1 MPAQNRVTPF
11 GEIVAYPERG
21 KFLGNRGELRVEGG
35 QLVGATRWKTQSWIY
50 CDTDPKYAQ
59 KEGEPPHRYTNLFFL
74 DEATALSAGHRPC
87 GYCLRKRYAQFVES
101 WLKGNP
107 EHRFERDVPKQID
120 RVLHQ
125 ERTSRLRGEAA
136 NRRPLAELPPGLMIV
151 LPENAQE
158 CYLWYEDHLH
168 RWTPAGYSERASVDP
183 DTIVE
188 VLTPASVVNAIKA
201 GFGPEVEL
209 AVGIR

>member
-21 KFLGNRGELRVEGG
+21 KFLGNRGELKVKGG
-35 QLVGATRWKTQSWIY
+35 QLVGAARWKTQSWIY

-74 DEATALSAGHRPC
+74 DEPTALSAGHRPC
-87 GYCLRKRYAQFVES
+87 GYCLRKRYAQFVAC

-107 EHRFERDVPKQID
+107 QFNFEKDVPKQID

-125 ERTSRLRGEAA
+125 ERTSRMNGEETLRGT
-136 NRRPLAELPPGLMIV
+136 LAELPPAVMIIR
-151 LPENAQE
+151 PEESQH
-158 CYLWYEDHLH
+158 CYLWYDDHLR
-168 RWTPAGYSERASVDP
+168 RWTPAGYSEKLSVDP

-188 VLTPASVVNAIKA
+188 VLTPASIVNAIRA
-201 GFGPEVEL
+201 GFIPEVE
-209 AVGIR
+209 V